1 MQQIVITSSMSHSFA
16 STCVGTKYGHRFRE
30 YLLHHLAAAGEC
42 WLFIHSMHIV
52 LDHLA
57 FALAFVG
64 IGHGIQ
70 KIRNLYNI
78 RSINTDINATWTDGQ
93 TASVV
98 AAPMIRPIQN
108 DRHNEQSNGLMLAHS
123 SMFSHCLMYV

>member
-1 MQQIVITSSMSHSFA
+1 
-16 STCVGTKYGHRFRE
+16 
-30 YLLHHLAAAGEC
+30 
-42 WLFIHSMHIV
+42 MHIV

-70 KIRNLYNI
+70 NNLVLYI
-78 RSINTDINATWTDGQ
+78 TRSMNTAINATCTDGH

-98 AAPMIRPIQN
+98 AAPTANPIQN

-123 SMFSHCLMYV
+123 SMFSHCLM